1 MWKERMSGKANQ
13 DLSEKFWNNYIIVLR
28 QNDDIK
34 YVASINGFM
43 IGNQGGICYEY
54 EQYRSVCK

>member
-54 EQYRSVCK
+54 

>member
-1 MWKERMSGKANQ
+1 MSGKANQ